1 MFGCF
6 EGKGSSIY
14 KGNVDKTE
22 KVSKAIY
29 QNNGQCSY
37 NVHKQIDY
45 YKIFSNHFVLK
56 QSLINVFFIP
66 RSIRKKVGFL
76 IFWTFFCTQDQWAT
90 KAVDVYCTIVV
101 VVIRNLRIEITFELL
116 TALYSLCIR

>member
-1 MFGCF
+1 MGCF

-45 YKIFSNHFVLK
+45 YKSFPIILF
-56 QSLINVFFIP
+56 
-66 RSIRKKVGFL
+66 
-76 IFWTFFCTQDQWAT
+76 
-90 KAVDVYCTIVV
+90 
-101 VVIRNLRIEITFELL
+101 
-116 TALYSLCIR
+116 

>member
-22 KVSKAIY
+22 KVSKTIY

-37 NVHKQIDY
+37 NVHIQIDY
-45 YKIFSNHFVLK
+45 YKIRFNHFVLK
-56 QSLINVFFIP
+56 QSLIYVFFLFP
-66 RSIRKKVGFL
+66 V
-76 IFWTFFCTQDQWAT
+76 Q
-90 KAVDVYCTIVV
+90 
-101 VVIRNLRIEITFELL
+101 FE
-116 TALYSLCIR
+116 RRWDF

>member
-22 KVSKAIY
+22 KVSKTIY

-37 NVHKQIDY
+37 NVHIQIDY
-45 YKIFSNHFVLK
+45 YKIRFNHFVLK
-56 QSLINVFFIP
+56 QSLIYVVFLFP
-66 RSIRKKVGFL
+66 V
-76 IFWTFFCTQDQWAT
+76 Q
-90 KAVDVYCTIVV
+90 
-101 VVIRNLRIEITFELL
+101 FE
-116 TALYSLCIR
+116 RRWDF

>member
-1 MFGCF
+1 MGSF

-90 KAVDVYCTIVV
+90 KAMDVYCTVVV
-101 VVIRNLRIEITFELL
+101 VVIRNLRIEITFEFI
-116 TALYSLCIR
+116 Y